1 MRLIEMK
8 TRGACSTEV
17 PLNYST
23 LERDRSRM
31 HGLRLEVILELQA
44 YAKTQFLL
52 CNSKWS

>member
-8 TRGACSTEV
+8 THGACSTEV

-23 LERDRSRM
+23 LERDRSRI
-31 HGLRLEVILELQA
+31 HGLRLEVILELQT